1 MAENRT
7 FTLIGKFDDQI
18 TKKLKGVNDQLK
30 SISKILP
37 EFTKDAKNINKE
49 FSKLSSNFEDAGKS
63 ATKSFSR
70 MTSSLE
76 DAGRAAGKV
85 VDTVS
90 KIGEGVKGLDGISE
104 SLGDAARAA
113 SRVEENVGDIGNAA
127 GRANKQADDLV
138 TTLLK
143 ANSLVKVGDA
153 MAQGFDR
160 GMGAITGSARKG
172 AGVVAKLF
180 KDSMDDE
187 LSDIKAASGMQGSFG
202 LAGYKGSFKDSQK
215 MYKKYDQ
222 VVSEMIR
229 QSSAPTAKVVELQRY
244 TLDTMGPLMLAAQG
258 VKKGTEMKDIDP
270 NKITASAKQYGAF
283 LEKAALFSQGTGSAG
298 FRVAAG
304 IEGLVTRGKIDT
316 TIDFFTDNIML
327 MKNLENA
334 GFAGRGMKSSKLMN
348 ATDAQRMA
356 AMMEAF
362 NKSMSGESTKA
373 MASSLTGALQ
383 GLNDTIFNPSVGI
396 LGMSVT
402 FSEEEQKKANSAINR
417 IQNARIVAYQKELKG
432 VKTTEK
438 RKEQLRINIEQ
449 AALTRDQ
456 LTKDGADE
464 ISTPFKAFSFAFSR
478 LIQSLTS
485 ALNAIGPVWTQLSLS
500 LIDVTDKLFG
510 PLAETLNNVASNM
523 RAGDVTQAQG
533 FGRIV
538 GEIFKTFGKMLGD
551 LATMLTSP
559 EGAMG
564 KVQSEFLQGFMEA
577 FKKEPGSFEKAK
589 KGISDGIDALIKK
602 LFEVLMS
609 IITSETIRP
618 LVVPL
623 IAAMFGPSVISAVI
637 AGITPLILTK
647 SLGFIGALF
656 ARANVIAATT
666 PVPKTALTPK
676 LSAAQRFVG
685 APPLVP
691 VPPVPPPPA
700 AGPLAKVGAVA
711 SKLAGPAALIAGFI
725 AFDTQILD
733 FAQGLKDFG
742 TKLQDSKNFAAA
754 GFSTLVSGL
763 GTLIEG
769 LTNTF
774 AGAFDFAVGL
784 VTGDIEKIKAG
795 FVRMMNGITQAI
807 GGLVVS
813 VIGIATTL
821 GGTII
826 EAVRNLFTA
835 IYEGVLGIKNE
846 SKPKVTKGSKSR
858 WNAVTRKTE
867 ILTDNGWVP
876 AAAAGSPGKQ
886 YSSLGGAVSSEMRN
900 KPPGSNLVIA
910 NSSETVIPAA
920 GGLGMD
926 GLIQAIFGAAQST
939 ASTIT
944 QGFTS
949 LTQTTA
955 QGDQSIFGAAQRTVS
970 TITQG
975 FTALNQTTAQGDQ
988 SIVSAQKQ
996 TAMQTQQ
1003 TILRST
1009 QAQVAGQ
1016 QQLMAAIKAGGMGG
1030 MPGGALGSASVG
1042 GGVDAFTGM
1051 AASAGL
1057 QLTSGYR
1064 PGDPGWHGS
1073 NRARDYSNGTGPTPQ
1088 MLQFAQ
1094 ALAAKYGSSLKEL
1107 IYTPLGFSIKNGQR
1121 VAPYAQAA
1129 HYNHVHVA
1137 YAFGQGN
1144 PAFFSNQNAAQSFE
1158 NKLIPSNVKSITTN
1172 TGELA
1177 GLFDGLRGK
1186 KPTPPKPGQKPT
1198 MGELG
1203 TGTGYKMLQRKLETE
1218 RMMRELN
1225 QSNAGPTTI
1234 NAPITIQ
1241 QQPGQDA
1248 NALAAIVV
1256 QKMSEWVSDARSSS
1270 IFV

>member
-1 MAENRT
+1 
-7 FTLIGKFDDQI
+7 
-18 TKKLKGVNDQLK
+18 
-30 SISKILP
+30 
-37 EFTKDAKNINKE
+37 
-49 FSKLSSNFEDAGKS
+49 
-63 ATKSFSR
+63 
-70 MTSSLE
+70 
-76 DAGRAAGKV
+76 
-85 VDTVS
+85 
-90 KIGEGVKGLDGISE
+90 
-104 SLGDAARAA
+104 
-113 SRVEENVGDIGNAA
+113 
-127 GRANKQADDLV
+127 
-138 TTLLK
+138 
-143 ANSLVKVGDA
+143 
-153 MAQGFDR
+153 
-160 GMGAITGSARKG
+160 
-172 AGVVAKLF
+172 
-180 KDSMDDE
+180 
-187 LSDIKAASGMQGSFG
+187 
-202 LAGYKGSFKDSQK
+202 
-215 MYKKYDQ
+215 
-222 VVSEMIR
+222 
-229 QSSAPTAKVVELQRY
+229 
-244 TLDTMGPLMLAAQG
+244 
-258 VKKGTEMKDIDP
+258 
-270 NKITASAKQYGAF
+270 
-283 LEKAALFSQGTGSAG
+283 
-298 FRVAAG
+298 
-304 IEGLVTRGKIDT
+304 
-316 TIDFFTDNIML
+316 
-327 MKNLENA
+327 
-334 GFAGRGMKSSKLMN
+334 
-348 ATDAQRMA
+348 
-356 AMMEAF
+356 
-362 NKSMSGESTKA
+362 
-373 MASSLTGALQ
+373 
-383 GLNDTIFNPSVGI
+383 
-396 LGMSVT
+396 
-402 FSEEEQKKANSAINR
+402 
-417 IQNARIVAYQKELKG
+417 
-432 VKTTEK
+432 
-438 RKEQLRINIEQ
+438 
-449 AALTRDQ
+449 
-456 LTKDGADE
+456 
-464 ISTPFKAFSFAFSR
+464 
-478 LIQSLTS
+478 
-485 ALNAIGPVWTQLSLS
+485 
-500 LIDVTDKLFG
+500 
-510 PLAETLNNVASNM
+510 
-523 RAGDVTQAQG
+523 
-533 FGRIV
+533 
-538 GEIFKTFGKMLGD
+538 
-551 LATMLTSP
+551 
-559 EGAMG
+559 
-564 KVQSEFLQGFMEA
+564 
-577 FKKEPGSFEKAK
+577 
-589 KGISDGIDALIKK
+589 
-602 LFEVLMS
+602 
-609 IITSETIRP
+609 
-618 LVVPL
+618 
-623 IAAMFGPSVISAVI
+623 
-637 AGITPLILTK
+637 
-647 SLGFIGALF
+647 
-656 ARANVIAATT
+656 
-666 PVPKTALTPK
+666 
-676 LSAAQRFVG
+676 
-685 APPLVP
+685 
-691 VPPVPPPPA
+691 
-700 AGPLAKVGAVA
+700 
-711 SKLAGPAALIAGFI
+711 
-725 AFDTQILD
+725 
-733 FAQGLKDFG
+733 
-742 TKLQDSKNFAAA
+742 
-754 GFSTLVSGL
+754 
-763 GTLIEG
+763 
-769 LTNTF
+769 
-774 AGAFDFAVGL
+774 
-784 VTGDIEKIKAG
+784 
-795 FVRMMNGITQAI
+795 MMNGIAQAI

-826 EAVRNLFTA
+826 EAVRNLFIA

-846 SKPKVTKGSKSR
+846 SKPPGPQKVTKGSNSR

-1064 PGDPGWHGS
+1064 PGDPGWHGA